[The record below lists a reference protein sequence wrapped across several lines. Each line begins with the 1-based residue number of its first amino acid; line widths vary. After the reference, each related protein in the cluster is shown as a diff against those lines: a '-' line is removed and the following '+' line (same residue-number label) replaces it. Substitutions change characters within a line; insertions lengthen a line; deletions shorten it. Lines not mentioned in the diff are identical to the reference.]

1 MKKKVA
7 VAMAENLDKALLM
20 MQMKPVQSALM
31 SLGYNHD
38 MAVTDSGMELIVRR
52 PGMTVNLTR
61 S

>member
-1 MKKKVA
+1 
-7 VAMAENLDKALLM
+7 MAENLDKALLM
-20 MQMKPVQSALM
+20 MQMKPVQMALM

-52 PGMTVNLTR
+52 PGLTVNLTR

>member
-20 MQMKPVQSALM
+20 MQMKPVQMALM

-52 PGMTVNLTR
+52 PGLTVNLTR

>member
-20 MQMKPVQSALM
+20 MQMKPVQMPLM

-52 PGMTVNLTR
+52 PGLTVNLTR